1 VNSKNN
7 IFIGINKDEIDTP
20 ALLIDLNIMEDNIAK
35 MARFFEGVSAEL
47 RPHVKTHKTPII
59 AHKQIQAGA
68 IGVTCAKLGE
78 AEAMI
83 NAGIEDVLIANQIVG
98 TQKIA
103 RLVNLAKH
111 ANLMLA
117 VDNPQNVNE
126 LSAACEAKGATLRVL
141 IEVDTGMG
149 RCGVDPGEPTL
160 ELARNIRDAKGLKF
174 SGLMGYEGHTVMIEG
189 KAERKRETE
198 KSVDI
203 LVDMKKLLE
212 ENGIPVDITS
222 GGGTGTYD
230 ITGNYPEMNEVQ
242 AGSYVLMDAQYRT
255 IEGIGD
261 TFGCALT
268 VLTTVISRPKPD
280 RIITDAGM
288 KVLTGEFGLPQP
300 QNIGGLELV
309 SLSEEHGRLVADE
322 SVNLKI
328 GDKFEILPTHGCTT
342 INLHD
347 NFYGIRDGKLE
358 CIWKIEARGKAR

>member
-1 VNSKNN
+1 MTLKNE

-20 ALLIDLNIMEDNIAK
+20 ALLIDLDIMEANIAK
-35 MARFFEGVSAEL
+35 MAEFFKYVSAEL

-83 NAGIEDVLIANQIVG
+83 HAGIEDVLIANQIVG

-111 ANLMLA
+111 TNLMLA
-117 VDNPQNVNE
+117 VDNPQNVDE
-126 LSAACEAKGATLRVL
+126 LSAVCEAKGATLRALV
-141 IEVDTGMG
+141 EVNTGMG
-149 RCGVDPGEPTL
+149 RCGVEPGEPTL
-160 ELARNIRDAKGLKF
+160 ELARKVCNAKAVKF
-174 SGLMGYEGHTVMIEG
+174 AGLMGYEGHTVITKK
-189 KAERKRETE
+189 KAERERETK

-212 ENGIPVDITS
+212 GNGIPVDIVS

-230 ITGNYPEMNEVQ
+230 ITGSYPEMTEIQ
-242 AGSYVLMDAQYRT
+242 AGSYVLMDTEYAKV
-255 IEGIGD
+255 EGVGN

-300 QNIGGLELV
+300 KNIDGLELV
-309 SLSEEHGRLVADE
+309 SLSEEHGGLVADE
-322 SVNLKI
+322 NVSLKV

-358 CIWKIEARGKAR
+358 CIWKIEARGKSQ

>member
-1 VNSKNN
+1 MKAKED
-7 IFIGINKDEIDTP
+7 IFIGINKEEIDTP
-20 ALLIDLNIMEDNIAK
+20 ALLIDLDVMEDNIAK
-35 MARFFEGVSAEL
+35 MARFFKGVSAEL

-59 AHKQIQAGA
+59 SHKQIQAGA

-78 AEAMI
+78 AEAMVR
-83 NAGIEDVLIANQIVG
+83 AGIEDVLIANQIVG

-111 ANLMLA
+111 TDLMLA
-117 VDNPQNVNE
+117 VDNPQNVDE
-126 LSAACEAKGATLRVL
+126 LSAACIAKGVTLRVL
-141 IEVDTGMG
+141 IEVDTGME

-160 ELARNIRDAKGLKF
+160 ELARRVCDAKGLKF
-174 SGLMGYEGHTVMIEG
+174 AGLMGYEGHTVMIET
-189 KAERKRETE
+189 KVERQRETE

-203 LVDMKKLLE
+203 LVDMKRLLE
-212 ENGIPVDITS
+212 KNGIPVEIIS

-230 ITGNYPEMNEVQ
+230 ITGSYPEMTEIQ
-242 AGSYVLMDAQYRT
+242 AGSYVLMDAQYTT
-255 IEGIGD
+255 IEGIGE

-268 VLTTVISRPKPD
+268 LLTTVISRPKPD

-288 KVLTGEFGLPQP
+288 KVLTREFDLPQP
-300 QNIGGLELV
+300 QNIDGLELV
-309 SLSEEHGRLVADE
+309 SLSEEHGKLVADE
-322 SVNLKI
+322 SVSLKI

-358 CIWKIEARGKAR
+358 CIWKIEARGKSY